1 MTEFTRFGDP
11 QRFSIAVRW
20 VRDSEPRERRPADH
34 GWSMGDLRIDVAGRN
49 ITQSLQGTQP
59 KAHVGWYLSPLLEW
73 LADNW
78 IPLLHEEDF
87 SWSEKSS
94 APALV
99 ACRRAL
105 DRWIGE
111 SDETGRA
118 TYATVQAWYR
128 RHALRSAAEG
138 GLLPDLFVR
147 RFIDD
152 IELSWSLATPLFAP
166 EGFTFVAEPGT
177 ARLPV
182 ADVAGPLWEAL
193 AWAVRTAPAETD
205 SDRAAAT
212 RLATKIT
219 ALRDTSAAAMTAAYV
234 QSDLL
239 ASVRAALARL
249 GAAAH
254 RLLDDVRIVDVP
266 AVSTFSPAVAMFGG
280 VTPNIG
286 REDVDTISSLLASR
300 MDIPESPA
308 LAELVRPRA
317 GVPLG
322 VPHQDGYDF
331 AAELLEDLD
340 EPGDA
345 ECIDIR
351 GVVRRLG
358 IDVRE
363 TRLVTDTIRGVA
375 LAGEGFGPTILVNTA
390 SIYNAAEEGRRF
402 TLAHELCHVL
412 FDRGRARRVAVASG
426 PWVAPGIEKRAN
438 AFAAYLLMPGP
449 LVRRLL
455 PAQQRIE
462 RDDIVKAAATLR
474 VSETALTEHIYNL
487 DLIGEWDRERL
498 RAAFRGPSSD

>member
-49 ITQSLQGTQP
+49 ITQSLQGNQP

-118 TYATVQAWYR
+118 TYAAAQAWYR
-128 RHALRSAAEG
+128 RHALRAAAEG
-138 GLLPDLFVR
+138 GLFPDLFVR

-152 IELSWSLATPLFAP
+152 IELSWSPAPPLFAP
-166 EGFTFVAEPGT
+166 DSFTFIADPGT

-193 AWAVRTAPAETD
+193 TWAVGTAPAEED
-205 SDRAAAT
+205 ADRAAVA
-212 RLATKIT
+212 RLAAKVA
-219 ALRDTSAAAMTAAYV
+219 ALHDTAAAEMATAYV
-234 QSDLL
+234 PADLL
-239 ASVRAALARL
+239 ASVRAALAKI

-254 RLLDDVRIVDVP
+254 RLLDDVRLANVP

-280 VTPNIG
+280 VTPNLSG
-286 REDVDTISSLLASR
+286 EDVDTISCLLASR
-300 MDIPESPA
+300 MDVAEAPA
-308 LAELVRPRA
+308 LADLVRPRA
-317 GVPLG
+317 AVPLG
-322 VPHQDGYDF
+322 LPHQDGYDF
-331 AAELLEDLD
+331 AADLLEDLD
-340 EPGDA
+340 EPGEA
-345 ECIDIR
+345 EYIDIR

-358 IDVRE
+358 IEVRE

-375 LAGEGFGPTILVNTA
+375 LAGEGFGPTILVNTS
-390 SIYNAAEEGRRF
+390 SIYNAAEQGRRF

-438 AFAAYLLMPGP
+438 AFAAYLLMPGT
-449 LVRRLL
+449 LLRRLL
-455 PAQQRIE
+455 PGQQRIE
-462 RDDIVKAAATLR
+462 RDDIVNAAATLR
-474 VSETALTEHIYNL
+474 VSESALTEHIYNL

-498 RAAFRGPSSD
+498 RAAFRG